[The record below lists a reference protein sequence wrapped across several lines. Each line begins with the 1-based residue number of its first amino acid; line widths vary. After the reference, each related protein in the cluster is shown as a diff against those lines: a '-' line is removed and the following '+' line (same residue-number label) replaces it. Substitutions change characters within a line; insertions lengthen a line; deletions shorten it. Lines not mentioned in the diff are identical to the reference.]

1 MKESETHRRKKV
13 RRKERVYRTRKKG
26 RKERERKCNKNLDSA
41 YI

>member
-26 RKERERKCNKNLDSA
+26 REEREKVQ
-41 YI
+41 